1 MKVGNGLQQYN
12 SHQMNTNHS
21 EKFVNGQALDNRYTQ
36 QKVFEMQ
43 IQNSEDQ
50 KEAGCVTSSE
60 ELDTDR
66 ADTENTHILGNNQQT
81 E

>member
-1 MKVGNGLQQYN
+1 
-12 SHQMNTNHS
+12 MNNNHS
-21 EKFVNGQALDNRYTQ
+21 EKFVNAPTLDNRFTQ

-43 IQNSEDQ
+43 IQNSADQ

-66 ADTENTHILGNNQQT
+66 ADTENTHILGNNQHI